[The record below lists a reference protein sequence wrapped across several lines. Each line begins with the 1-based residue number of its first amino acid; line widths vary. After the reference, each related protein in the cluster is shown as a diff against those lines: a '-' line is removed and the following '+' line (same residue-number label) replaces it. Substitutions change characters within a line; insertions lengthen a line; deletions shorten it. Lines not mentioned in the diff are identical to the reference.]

1 MKFGVGIEKI
11 ISVFQSQW
19 FCTCEGSDGQNL
31 VTRASDLQIERKLKA
46 LTMGRQNLSKKLMGA
61 RSKVT

>member
-11 ISVFQSQW
+11 ISVFQS
-19 FCTCEGSDGQNL
+19 TCEGSDGQNL